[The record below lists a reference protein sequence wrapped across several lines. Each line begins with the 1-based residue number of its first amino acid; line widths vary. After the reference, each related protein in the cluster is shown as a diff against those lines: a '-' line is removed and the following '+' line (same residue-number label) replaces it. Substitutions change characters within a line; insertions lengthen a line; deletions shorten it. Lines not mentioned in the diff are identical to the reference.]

1 MLYCARTT
9 ISGDYVAY
17 GTKNAMVNT
26 ENYGKRLLYCIEATE
41 VKFQDEG
48 MAELENGLCRIE
60 IDPIFLETIEPNTA
74 ETPWIIH
81 LTPYNWL
88 NIRVAEIGDS
98 YFVVEEKDGL
108 SGKFAWTLSATRK
121 GYKGIRLE
129 EGREWRTMKR
139 QF

>member
-1 MLYCARTT
+1 MYR
-9 ISGDYVAY
+9 SHR
-17 GTKNAMVNT
+17 
-26 ENYGKRLLYCIEATE
+26 GKI
-41 VKFQDEG
+41 QDEG
-48 MAELENGLCRIE
+48 MAELENGQCRIE

-108 SGKFAWTLSATRK
+108 SGKFAWILSATRK

-129 EGREWRTMKR
+129 EGR
-139 QF
+139 